1 VSAKQT
7 RNKHMNNLSAKEV
20 KSLMRQHR
28 KTIRGLAQQW
38 NLTLKRVRHVRTN
51 GVSGEAFVR
60 DWLEILSA
68 PQPIQSVQ
76 RTL

>member
-1 VSAKQT
+1 
-7 RNKHMNNLSAKEV
+7 MNNLSAKEV

-60 DWLEILSA
+60 D
-68 PQPIQSVQ
+68 
-76 RTL
+76 